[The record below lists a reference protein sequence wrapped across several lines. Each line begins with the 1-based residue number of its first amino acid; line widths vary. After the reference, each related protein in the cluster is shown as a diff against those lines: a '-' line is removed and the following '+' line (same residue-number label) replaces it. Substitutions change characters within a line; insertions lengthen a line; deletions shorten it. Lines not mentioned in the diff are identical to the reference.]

1 MTLTAAPD
9 LDPVLSLNRLTKRF
23 GEHQGIEDIN
33 LQICA
38 GEVFGFLGPNGAG
51 KSTTIRLAVGLTH
64 PTGGSVRV
72 LGMDPV
78 RDGARLR
85 RDVGYLPGELA
96 LFGRLSGKETL
107 ERFSRARGLTDTTY
121 RDQLVERFRAELDR
135 PVRML
140 SKGNRQKLGLV
151 LAFMHRPRLLVLD
164 EPTSGLDPLLQD
176 EFTRLLAE
184 SAAAGGTVFLSSH
197 DLDEVQRVVQR
208 LAIIRDGTIVTVD
221 SVAGLRARAPR
232 TVELRLAHPQD
243 AYGLDRI
250 PGVSLMQVA
259 PDRVTLRVTGP
270 LGPLL
275 KEAARRDV
283 QDLTATPS
291 DLDELF
297 RTFYA
302 EGPDDQGADVH

>member
-1 MTLTAAPD
+1 
-9 LDPVLSLNRLTKRF
+9 
-23 GEHQGIEDIN
+23 
-33 LQICA
+33 
-38 GEVFGFLGPNGAG
+38 
-51 KSTTIRLAVGLTH
+51 
-64 PTGGSVRV
+64 
-72 LGMDPV
+72 MDPV

-96 LFGRLSGKETL
+96 LFARLTGKETL
-107 ERFSRARGLTDTTY
+107 ERFSRACGLTDTTY

-151 LAFMHRPRLLVLD
+151 LAFMHRPRVLVLD

-184 SAAAGGTVFLSSH
+184 SAAAGATVFLSSH

-208 LAIIRDGTIVTVD
+208 LAIIRDGTIMTVD
-221 SVAGLRARAPR
+221 SVEGLRARAPR
-232 TVELRLAHPQD
+232 TVELRFTHPQD
-243 AYGLDRI
+243 ASGLDQV
-250 PGVSLMQVA
+250 PGVSLVKVA
-259 PDRVTLRVTGP
+259 RDRVTLRVTGP

-283 QDLTATPS
+283 QDMTATAS

-297 RTFYA
+297 RAFYA
-302 EGPDDQGADVH
+302 EGPNDQVANAH

>member
-1 MTLTAAPD
+1 
-9 LDPVLSLNRLTKRF
+9 VLSLNQLTKRF
-23 GEHQGIEDIN
+23 GERRGIDEIS
-33 LQICA
+33 LQVGA

-64 PTGGSVRV
+64 PTSGAVRV
-72 LGMDPV
+72 LGLDPV

-85 RDVGYLPGELA
+85 LDLGYLPGELA
-96 LFGRLSGKETL
+96 LFGRLSGQETL

-121 RDQLVERFRAELDR
+121 RDQLVERFAAELDR

-151 LAFMHRPRLLVLD
+151 LAFMHQPRVLILD

-184 SAAAGGTVFLSSH
+184 SAATGSMVFLSSH

-208 LAIIRDGTIVTVD
+208 LAIIRDGRMVTID
-221 SVAGLRARAPR
+221 SVEGLRARAPR
-232 TVELRLAHPQD
+232 RVELRFAHPQD
-243 AYGLDRI
+243 ASGLGRI
-250 PGVSLMQVA
+250 PGVSLVQVA

-283 QDLTATPS
+283 QDMTAAAS

-302 EGPDDQGADVH
+302 ERPDDQGADVH

>member
-1 MTLTAAPD
+1 M
-9 LDPVLSLNRLTKRF
+9 SLNRLTKRF
-23 GEHQGIEDIN
+23 GEHRGIEDIN
-33 LQICA
+33 LQICP

-64 PTGGSVRV
+64 PTAGSVRA

-96 LFGRLSGKETL
+96 LFARLTGKETL
-107 ERFSRARGLTDTTY
+107 ERFCRARGLTDTTY
-121 RDQLVERFRAELDR
+121 RDQLVERFGAELDR

-164 EPTSGLDPLLQD
+164 EPTSGLDPLLQE

-184 SAAAGGTVFLSSH
+184 SAAAGATVFLSSH
-197 DLDEVQRVVQR
+197 DLDEVQRAVQR
-208 LAIIRDGTIVTVD
+208 LAIIRDGTMVTVD
-221 SVAGLRARAPR
+221 SVEGLRARAPR
-232 TVELRLAHPQD
+232 TVELRFANPQD
-243 AYGLDRI
+243 AYGLDHI
-250 PGVSLMQVA
+250 PGVSLVQVD
-259 PDRVTLRVTGP
+259 PGRVTLKVTGP

-283 QDLTATPS
+283 QDMTATPS

-302 EGPDDQGADVH
+302 DGRDDQGADVH